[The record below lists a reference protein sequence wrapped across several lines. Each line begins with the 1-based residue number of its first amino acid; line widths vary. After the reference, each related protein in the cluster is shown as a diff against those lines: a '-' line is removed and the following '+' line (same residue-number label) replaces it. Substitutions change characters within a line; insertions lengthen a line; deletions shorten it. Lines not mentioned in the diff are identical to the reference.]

1 MGRGWLEGG
10 MRPTMPGSGLDV
22 MGSFVFLS
30 KERTNS
36 SPSALGE
43 PVGPGPGL
51 GPRPDPLVASAPH
64 PHLSSAT
71 PGPSCLQSALVP
83 TAGWARL
90 QDM

>member
-1 MGRGWLEGG
+1 
-10 MRPTMPGSGLDV
+10 

-43 PVGPGPGL
+43 PVGPRPGM
-51 GPRPDPLVASAPH
+51 DPH
-64 PHLSSAT
+64 PGPLWSQHPTPTPPSAA
-71 PGPSCLQSALVP
+71 PGPFCLQSALVP
-83 TAGWARL
+83 TAGWAGI